1 MRLTIFAKVVLVVV
15 AVVLVTSLGVFAT
28 AKYFMDEAF
37 DVESRNA
44 IQTAQKVVTNHIEV
58 LERDALEDCVFIA
71 SIRRLAEAVQYRDEA
86 AVKTL
91 AIQAMK
97 DSGSHF
103 VTVCDAN
110 GVVLARAHSDKA
122 GDSVKGQS
130 NVAKALQ
137 GEVSVGVEPGAVID
151 YSIRA
156 TSPLKLDGIIVGVV
170 QVGMVLSEP
179 SFVDDIKAF
188 TDLDVTIFKG
198 DTRIVTT
205 IMKEGKRVVGT
216 KMDNPVVLDTVLAK
230 GQIFLHTNVILGMPY
245 ETAYWPIKDPSGAVS
260 GMYFIGKPLDYI
272 VGVKRHVSL
281 VTAAVSAAIAVIM
294 LVLGALFARSLTRPL
309 VLTTQFASTV
319 AAGNLDEHLN
329 VRAQGEVGV
338 LADALR
344 SMVTKLKEMIA
355 QAQHKTE
362 DAEEKTRLA
371 EEATQMAEAAKL
383 QAEQARSDGM
393 LDAASRIELIV
404 ERVTSA
410 SEQLAAQIEQSSRG
424 TDIQRQRTAESST
437 AMEEMNASVIEVARN
452 AASAA
457 SNADQTKEFAQE
469 GAQAVNAVKSAIHEV
484 EEKAVQMTVSLG
496 KLGDQAKD
504 IGQVM
509 NVISDIADQTNLLAL
524 NAAIE
529 AARAGDAGRGFAVVA
544 DEVRKLAEKTMT
556 ATKEVGD
563 AIAAIQARTTDNISR
578 MGQAEEASHK
588 SATLAGDAED
598 ALLRIVDRAEST
610 ADQVRAIATA
620 SEEQSA
626 ASEEISRGTEEV
638 NRIASETAE
647 AMEQSAQAVTDLARM
662 AQDLR
667 RLVDELKTA

>member
-1 MRLTIFAKVVLVVV
+1 MKLTIFAKVLLVVV
-15 AVVLVTSLGVFAT
+15 AAVLVTSLGVFAT

-37 DVESRNA
+37 DVESRRA
-44 IQTAQKVVTNHIEV
+44 IQTAQKVVVKHLED
-58 LERDALEDCVFIA
+58 LERDSLEDCVFVA
-71 SIRRLAEAVQYRDEA
+71 KIRPLAEAVESRDA
-86 AVKTL
+86 ATVK
-91 AIQAMK
+91 AFAVQAMK
-97 DSGSHF
+97 DSGAHF

-110 GVVLARAHSDKA
+110 GMVLARGHSDKA
-122 GDSVKGQS
+122 GDIVKDQA

-137 GEVSVGVEPGAVID
+137 GITSVGVDPGAVID

-156 TSPLKLDGIIVGVV
+156 ASPLMLDGVIVGVV
-170 QVGMVLSEP
+170 QLGVALSEP
-179 SFVDDIKAF
+179 SFVDEIKAF

-198 DTRIVTT
+198 DTRLVTT
-205 IMKEGKRVVGT
+205 IMREGKRVVGT

-230 GQIFLHTNVILGMPY
+230 GELFLHTNTILGMPY
-245 ETAYWPIKDPSGAVS
+245 ETAYWPIKESGGKIT
-260 GMYFIGKPLDYI
+260 GMYFIGKPLEYI
-272 VGVKRHVSL
+272 SGIKRHVTL
-281 VTAAVSAAIAVIM
+281 ATAGVSGVLAVIM
-294 LVLGALFARSLTRPL
+294 LVIGVVFARSLTKPL
-309 VLTTQFASTV
+309 VATTQFASTV
-319 AAGNLDEHLN
+319 AAGNLDEHLD

-344 SMVTKLKEMIA
+344 AMVAKLKEMIA

-371 EEATQMAEAAKL
+371 EEATLAAEAAKL
-383 QAEQARSDGM
+383 QAEQARRDGM

-457 SNADQTKEFAQE
+457 SNADQAKEFAQE
-469 GAQAVNAVKSAIHEV
+469 GAHAVNAVKIAIHEV
-484 EEKAVQMTVSLG
+484 EEKAVQMTTSLG

-563 AIAAIQARTTDNISR
+563 AIAAIQARTSDNISR
-578 MGQAEEASHK
+578 MGQAEDASHK
-588 SATLAGDAED
+588 SASLAGDAED
-598 ALLRIVDRAEST
+598 ALMRIVARVEST

-626 ASEEISRGTEEV
+626 ASEQISRGTEEV

-662 AQDLR
+662 SQDLR